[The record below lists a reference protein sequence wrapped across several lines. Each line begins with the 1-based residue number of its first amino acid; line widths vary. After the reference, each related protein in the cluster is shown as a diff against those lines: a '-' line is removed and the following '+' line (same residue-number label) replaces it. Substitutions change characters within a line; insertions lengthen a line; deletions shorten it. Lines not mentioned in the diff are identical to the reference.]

1 MVHRYEFEFS
11 VMYNDKI
18 TDAQST
24 IISASSL
31 EEAYKKLE
39 LEVKRRLGNCQLKV
53 DTTSLLVSENDRY
66 TIE

>member
-31 EEAYKKLE
+31 EEAHKKLE
-39 LEVKRRLGNCQLKV
+39 LEVKRRLGKCQLKV
-53 DTTSLLVSENDRY
+53 DITSLLVSENNRY